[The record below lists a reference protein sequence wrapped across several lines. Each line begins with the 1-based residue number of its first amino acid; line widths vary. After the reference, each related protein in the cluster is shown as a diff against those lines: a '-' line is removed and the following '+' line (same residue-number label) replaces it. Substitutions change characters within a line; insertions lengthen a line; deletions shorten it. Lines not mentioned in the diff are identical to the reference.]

1 MSPLA
6 DIERDIS
13 PDDPVLV
20 VFLEGWIDAGGA
32 GLLARAALVDQIP
45 TQRVAT
51 FDGDALIDYR
61 ARRPTMALVDGV
73 IDQLR
78 WPEIELRAGVD
89 RAGHHV
95 LLLVGPEPDMRWR
108 AFADE
113 VVALAK
119 RYDVRLVVGL
129 GAFPAPVPHTRA
141 VRLASTASDAALAAK
156 VGFVGGTLE
165 VPSGIQGV
173 LERACGDAGIPAVG
187 LWARVPHYLAA
198 TAYPAAAA
206 ALVDGL
212 AATAG
217 LALNSG
223 NLHAEAAA
231 ARSRID
237 DLVANSNEHQSLI
250 GQLEAQVDAEEPTL
264 AVTLPS
270 GDELAAELE
279 RYLREQ
285 PDN

>member
-1 MSPLA
+1 MSPLVA
-6 DIERDIS
+6 IERDIA
-13 PDDPVLV
+13 PRAPALV
-20 VFLEGWIDAGGA
+20 VFLDGWIDAGGA
-32 GLLARAALVDQIP
+32 AALARASLVEQIP
-45 TQRVAT
+45 SKRFAT

-61 ARRPTMALVDGV
+61 ARRPSMQLVDGV
-73 IDQLR
+73 ITGLR

-89 RAGHHV
+89 RTGNDV

-108 AFADE
+108 EFSAE
-113 VVALAK
+113 VASLAQ

-141 VRLASTASDAALAAK
+141 VRLASTASDAALAAR

-173 LERACGDAGIPAVG
+173 LERACGDAGVPAVG
-187 LWARVPHYLAA
+187 IWARVPHYLAA
-198 TAYPAAAA
+198 TPYPAAAA
-206 ALVDGL
+206 SLVDGL
-212 AATAG
+212 ASAAG

-223 NLHAEAAA
+223 DLHAEAAA

-237 DLVANSNEHQSLI
+237 ELVSNSEEHLSLI

-264 AVTLPS
+264 NVSLPS

-279 RYLREQ
+279 RFLREQ

>member
-1 MSPLA
+1 VPPLA
-6 DIERDIS
+6 TIERDIS
-13 PDDPVLV
+13 PDAPAMV

-32 GLLARAALVDQIP
+32 GALARAALVDQIP
-45 TQRVAT
+45 NQRFAS

-73 IDQLR
+73 IDEVR

-89 RAGHHV
+89 RAGHDV
-95 LLLVGPEPDMRWR
+95 LLLVGPEPDMRWH
-108 AFADE
+108 AFAAE
-113 VVALAK
+113 IVTLAQ
-119 RYDVRLVVGL
+119 RYGVRMVVGL

-141 VRLASTASDAALAAK
+141 VRLASTASSVELAAQ

-173 LERACGDAGIPAVG
+173 LERAAGDAGIAAVG

-198 TAYPAAAA
+198 TPYPAAAA
-206 ALVDGL
+206 ALIDGL
-212 AATAG
+212 ASTAG
-217 LALNSG
+217 LTLHSG
-223 NLHAEAAA
+223 DLHAEAAA

-237 DLVANSNEHQSLI
+237 DLVANSAEHRSLI

-279 RYLREQ
+279 RFLREQ
-285 PDN
+285 PEN